1 MSPKKQCYYH
11 IPFKDIM
18 ASPHQNDIT
27 GIMCGWPVYMKQT
40 LSFTPRNSEYMH
52 DIWPLK
58 VIHNDSIELLHYH
71 STKVYINDT
80 KSNQTFSKA

>member
-1 MSPKKQCYYH
+1 
-11 IPFKDIM
+11 M

-58 VIHNDSIELLHYH
+58 VIHNDSIELLHYN

-80 KSNQTFSKA
+80 KSN